1 VVPPPSRT
9 LDISSGF
16 NGSLAATEAI
26 EAVPD
31 APMADHFP
39 DVTPLW

>member
-1 VVPPPSRT
+1 MRT

-16 NGSLAATEAI
+16 NGSLAATEVN
-26 EAVPD
+26 ESMLD

-39 DVTPLW
+39 DATPLW